1 MIHTEKRL
9 LAGSQIICTL
19 SGKGRRASCEG
30 YDMQENDKHLLGRNV
45 DESEEEQSKDFQK
58 TLQ

>member
-9 LAGSQIICTL
+9 LAGSGIICIL
-19 SGKGRRASCEG
+19 SGKERRASCEG
-30 YDMQENDKHLLGRNV
+30 CDMQENDKPLLGRNV